1 MGVTGDHTSAFM
13 AELIM
18 ATAIRAWVFW
28 AGDRG
33 GTMRTGPGRVI
44 VLIARRTG
52 ARIALATRF
61 RRTETSATMIVRRTR
76 GTGTPARA
84 GRTTHGM
91 RDRSRIH
98 GEETKQRP
106 NRVATR
112 TLTAR
117 PRRIPTGSTKA
128 RRIPTTNRSK
138 ASRNTASPSVRS
150 LTVRADA
157 SLVRPGALR
166 PALSLVKLSWFGA
179 SPR

>member
-1 MGVTGDHTSAFM
+1 MP
-13 AELIM
+13 
-18 ATAIRAWVFW
+18 
-28 AGDRG
+28 
-33 GTMRTGPGRVI
+33 TGPGRLI

-52 ARIALATRF
+52 AWIALATRF
-61 RRTETSATMIVRRTR
+61 RRTETSATMIVRRTL
-76 GTGTPARA
+76 GIGTPQRP

-91 RDRSRIH
+91 RDRPRTH

-117 PRRIPTGSTKA
+117 RRRIPTGSTKA

-150 LTVRADA
+150 LAVRAGA
-157 SLVRPGALR
+157 SLASPAALR
-166 PALSLVKLSWFGA
+166 PALSFFDVHVVRRATRLVVCGSDH
-179 SPR
+179 